1 MKIILLNPVTRN
13 KGKVLRVERCQQ
25 KILSYIGIWPP
36 VTLLEIATYLRYRGF
51 NNIEIIDGEIEG
63 YRFNELVLEIMKR
76 KPNVVIVQATTP
88 TIQDDIFFASLLKYK
103 SKEVVIVFIG
113 LHATIFPQEL
123 LKEDSIDHVI
133 LGEPEETICDLMSY
147 YLEEKPNIK
156 TIEGLGYKHN
166 GKIIINKKRLPR
178 ENYDYPMMPDR
189 GLLKN
194 EKYILPLTKEIFTVI
209 KTSRGCNFRCLFCT
223 SASYYGK
230 GWKARTPQNIIEE
243 IKDVKNKHNIDTFL
257 FLSDTFNGTKDFVK
271 RLSSE
276 IIEENL
282 NIKWVSNSR
291 VDLVDEEAVSL
302 MKKSGCML
310 VSLGIESYDEDI
322 LERNKKDIS
331 IEDID
336 NGIRLFNKYGI
347 KTYGYFIF
355 GLEGENKKTL
365 LKTTIKAMKSKLD
378 FANFY
383 SLTPYPGTYYFDKYK
398 ARDYKE
404 YFHGISNIVSY
415 DNLNRFT
422 IRLCRYFAF
431 AIFYL
436 NPIRFMQLLKYF
448 LHRRALC

>member
-1 MKIILLNPVTRN
+1 MKIILLNPITRN

-36 VTLLEIATYLRYRGF
+36 ITLLEIATYLKCREF
-51 NNIEIIDGEIEG
+51 NNVEIIDGEVEKFS
-63 YRFNELVLEIMKR
+63 FNELVSEVIEK
-76 KPNVVIVQATTP
+76 KPNVVVMQATTP
-88 TIQDDIFFASLLKYK
+88 TIQDDIFFASFLKQK
-103 SKEVVIVFIG
+103 SKEVTIVFIG

-147 YLEEKPNIK
+147 YLKEKPNIE
-156 TIEGLGYKHN
+156 TIKGLGYKHN

-178 ENYDYPMMPDR
+178 ENYNYPMIPDR
-189 GLLKN
+189 RLLKN

-209 KTSRGCNFRCLFCT
+209 KTSRGCNFGCLFCT

-230 GWKARTPQNIIEE
+230 GWKARTPENIIEE
-243 IKDVKNKHNIDTFL
+243 IKDVKNKHNINTFL

-271 RLSSE
+271 RLSSK

-291 VDLVDEEAVSL
+291 VDLVDEEIVRL
-302 MKKSGCML
+302 MKRSGCIL
-310 VSLGIESYDEDI
+310 VSLGIESYDEGI
-322 LERNKKDIS
+322 LERNRKDVS
-331 IEDID
+331 IEDIN

-365 LKTTIKAMKSKLD
+365 LKTIIKALRSKLD

-383 SLTPYPGTYYFDKYK
+383 SLTPYPGTSYFDKYK
-398 ARDYKE
+398 TRDYKE

-415 DNLNRFT
+415 DNLHRFT
-422 IRLCRYFAF
+422 IRFCRYFAF

-436 NPIRFMQLLKYF
+436 KPIRFLQLLEYF
-448 LHRRALC
+448 LRKRILC

>member
-13 KGKVLRVERCQQ
+13 GDKVLRVERCQQ
-25 KILSYIGIWPP
+25 KMLSYVGAWPP
-36 VTLLEIATYLRYRGF
+36 ITLLEIAAYLKYREF

-63 YRFNELVLEIMKR
+63 YCFNELVLEIMKR
-76 KPNVVIVQATTP
+76 KPNVVIIQATTP
-88 TIQDDIFFASLLKYK
+88 TIQDDIFFASLLKQK
-103 SKEVVIVFIG
+103 SKEVIIVFIG

-133 LGEPEETICDLMSY
+133 LGEPEDTVCDLMSY
-147 YLEEKPNIK
+147 YSEKRPDIETIK
-156 TIEGLGYKHN
+156 GLGYKHN
-166 GKIIINKKRLPR
+166 GKIIINEKRLPR
-178 ENYDYPMMPDR
+178 DNHDYPIMPDR
-189 GLLKN
+189 SLIKS
-194 EKYILPLTKEIFTVI
+194 ERYILPLAKEVFTVI
-209 KTSRGCNFRCLFCT
+209 KTSRGCNFGCLFCT

-230 GWKARTPQNIIEE
+230 GWKARTPENIVEE
-243 IKDVKNKHNIDTFL
+243 IKDVKNRHSISTFL

-271 RLSSE
+271 GLASK

-291 VDLVDEEAVSL
+291 VDLVDEEIVSL

-310 VSLGIESYDEDI
+310 VSLGIESYDEGI
-322 LERNKKDIS
+322 LRRNRKDIT
-331 IEDID
+331 IEDIN

-365 LKTTIKAMKSKLD
+365 LKTIMKALKSKLD

-383 SLTPYPGTYYFDKYK
+383 SLTPYPGTSYFDKYK
-398 ARDYKE
+398 ALDYEE

-436 NPIRFMQLLKYF
+436 KPIRFIQLLKYF
-448 LHRRALC
+448 LRRRVLC